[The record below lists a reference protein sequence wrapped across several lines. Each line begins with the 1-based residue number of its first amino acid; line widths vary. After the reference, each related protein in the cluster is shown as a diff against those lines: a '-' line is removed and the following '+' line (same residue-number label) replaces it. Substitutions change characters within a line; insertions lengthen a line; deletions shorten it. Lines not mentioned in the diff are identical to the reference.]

1 MKHHIINNNR
11 LDIEEGIDLMIVA
24 QKNYGICFFTNAD
37 RAFAGRKAK
46 VHRYTSFNNIKY
58 VELPI
63 DFNGSVVAEYFFLY
77 GDKEYNELYNTLSK

>member
-1 MKHHIINNNR
+1 
-11 LDIEEGIDLMIVA
+11 MIVT
-24 QKNYGICFFTNAD
+24 QRNNYGICFFTITD
-37 RAFAGRKAK
+37 RVFTGRIAK